1 MHAFEISDLI
11 KTCIQ
16 SGSPYLEFMRVPT
29 LSTGVYL
36 LSAGASDEQEP
47 HTEDEVYYVIQGRGT
62 IRVGNEDRPVEA
74 GSVIFVAAKGEH
86 RFHSI
91 NEDMVILVFFAPA
104 EYSNA

>member
-11 KTCIQ
+11 KTGIQ

-74 GSVIFVAAKGEH
+74 GSVIFVAAKVEH

>member
-1 MHAFEISDLI
+1 MHAFEISYLI
-11 KTCIQ
+11 KTCTQ

-74 GSVIFVAAKGEH
+74 GSVIFVAAKVEH